1 MVELACARIAWDGR
15 DVVLVSIVDM
25 TERHLADRTLRREN
39 AEMEQSLAQ
48 LRLELVP
55 TQRDL
60 AAFSEAL
67 SNDLQGPGRVWAKAG
82 EIGASF
88 YMGFPTVGQT
98 PD

>member
-1 MVELACARIAWDGR
+1 M
-15 DVVLVSIVDM
+15 VLVSIVDM

-60 AAFSEAL
+60 AAFSEAQ

-88 YMGFPTVGQT
+88 YMGFPTDGQT